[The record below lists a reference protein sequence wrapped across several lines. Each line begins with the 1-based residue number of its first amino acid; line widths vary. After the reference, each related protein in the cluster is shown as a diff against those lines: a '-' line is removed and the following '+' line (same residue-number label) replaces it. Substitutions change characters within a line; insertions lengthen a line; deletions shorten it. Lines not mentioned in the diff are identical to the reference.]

1 VQSLTGALSVAGGAN
16 FSLALKSDGSVWGW
30 GENGYGQLASGTTT
44 AFGGVTKPTK
54 AKLGSVIAL
63 AAGAEHT
70 LALRSDGTV
79 WSAGSNQWGQ
89 LGTGTFN
96 DSSNP
101 VKVIKVSGVTA
112 IGAGLDHS
120 LVVGP

>member
-1 VQSLTGALSVAGGAN
+1 MPSRPARCQPGAG
-16 FSLALKSDGSVWGW
+16 LA
-30 GENGYGQLASGTTT
+30 
-44 AFGGVTKPTK
+44 
-54 AKLGSVIAL
+54 
-63 AAGAEHT
+63 T